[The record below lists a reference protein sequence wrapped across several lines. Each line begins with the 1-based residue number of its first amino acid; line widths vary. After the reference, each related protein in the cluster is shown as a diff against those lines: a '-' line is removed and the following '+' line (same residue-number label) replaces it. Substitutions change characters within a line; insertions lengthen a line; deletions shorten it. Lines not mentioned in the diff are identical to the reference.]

1 MPSLRWV
8 SLNEGPKQP
17 AMLLGVLYHTTGIPG
32 LVIIG
37 FLAVVLI
44 VLPIWFLWRALD
56 RAGLPGE
63 ISLLHLL
70 PLGFVVVL
78 GILAF
83 MDWPSSARPA
93 EPLRSRLPYQ

>member
-1 MPSLRWV
+1 VP
-8 SLNEGPKQP
+8 NQP
-17 AMLLGVLYHTTGIPG
+17 AMLLGVMYHTTGVPAAI
-32 LVIIG
+32 VIG
-37 FLAVVLI
+37 FLAVMLI
-44 VLPIWFLWRALD
+44 ALPIWFLWRALD

-83 MDWPSSARPA
+83 MEWPRLAPPSGQ
-93 EPLRSRLPYQ
+93 LRSRLPYQ